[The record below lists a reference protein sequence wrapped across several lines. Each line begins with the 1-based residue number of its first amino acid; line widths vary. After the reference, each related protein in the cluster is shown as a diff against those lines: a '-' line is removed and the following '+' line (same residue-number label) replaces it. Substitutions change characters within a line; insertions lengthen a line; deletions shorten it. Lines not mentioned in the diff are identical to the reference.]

1 MPALVEIKNF
11 RLEVPTDDG
20 FKPLVEDVSL
30 NIRPGEALGLV
41 GESGSGKSL
50 TGSAIMRLLPPR
62 ARTGGSILFDGESI
76 LEMDAKRLRRYRS
89 SDVGIIFQDPRVSI
103 NPVRRIGDFLVEAL
117 VENDGISKRDARLR
131 AIALLGDVG
140 IEDGPR
146 RFNQFPHELS
156 GGLLQRVMIAAALL
170 AEPRLLIADE
180 PTTALD
186 VLTQSEVIS
195 ILDRLRRERGLG
207 MLFITHD
214 LDLAASIC
222 DRTAVMYAGR
232 IMEVG
237 RASSV
242 HDHPLHPYSAGLIAS
257 RPRIEGHVEKLP
269 TIPGRPQS
277 AAQAPSGCP
286 FAPRCAHVE
295 EECRTWT
302 PVVLPRQGGAVE
314 VTCRR
319 VDELS
324 GHELVSV

>member
-1 MPALVEIKNF
+1 VPALVEIKNF
-11 RLEVPTDDG
+11 RLEVPSDDA

-30 NIRPGEALGLV
+30 TIRTGEALGLV
-41 GESGSGKSL
+41 GESGSGKTL
-50 TGSAIMRLLPPR
+50 TGSAIMRLIPPR
-62 ARTGGSILFDGESI
+62 ARTGGSILFDGESV
-76 LEMDAKRLRRYRS
+76 LEMNTKRLRRYRAS
-89 SDVGIIFQDPRVSI
+89 EVAIIFQDPRVSI

-117 VENDGISKRDARLR
+117 VENNKISNREARLR
-131 AIALLGDVG
+131 AIALLAEVG
-140 IEDGPR
+140 IEDGER
-146 RFNQFPHELS
+146 RLSQFPHELS

-170 AEPRLLIADE
+170 VEPRLLIADE

-237 RASSV
+237 AAATL

-257 RPRIEGHVEKLP
+257 RPRIEGLVERLP

-295 EECRTWT
+295 DECRTWS
-302 PVVLPRQGGAVE
+302 PVPLRRRGGALE

-319 VDELS
+319 VDELA
-324 GHELVSV
+324 GHELVRA